1 MSDLVGRAASP
12 GGGRHLPYVLM
23 VLSAGFCFSFVGL
36 LTRLLESAS
45 GWQVIAFRS
54 LGVLVVVVAFVALRH
69 RRHTISAFRSIG
81 WRGVIGGIGLAFG
94 STCYVWALFHTTV
107 ANTVL
112 VFGALPFINTMN
124 AWMFLGERPRRGSWL
139 LLAAAFAGLVVIVT
153 GGISG
158 GRWLG
163 NAIALAG
170 LVGFTTYT
178 IIAPHGRR
186 RDMTPALGVSALVAG
201 LVALA
206 IAGGQAIS
214 RHDLMLCLLM
224 GAGAVGAG
232 YVLYTT
238 AARRVRAGELS
249 LIVNIELV
257 LGPLWVAIVVSELP
271 EWPTVTGGLLIFSA
285 VAIQATIALRQ
296 GDSA

>member
-1 MSDLVGRAASP
+1 MTDLTGRREPSSGSP
-12 GGGRHLPYVLM
+12 LPYVLM

-36 LTRLLESAS
+36 LTRLVDNA
-45 GWQVIAFRS
+45 GAWQVIAFRS
-54 LGVLVVVVAFVALRH
+54 LGVFVVVLAFVSLRH
-69 RRHTISAFRSIG
+69 RRATVFAFRAIG
-81 WRGVIGGIGLAFG
+81 WRGVLGGVGLAFG

-112 VFGALPFINTMN
+112 LFGALPFINTLN
-124 AWMFLGERPRRGSWL
+124 AWMFLGERPRPGSWFL
-139 LLAAAFAGLVVIVT
+139 LSSAFAGLVIIVA
-153 GGISG
+153 GGVAE

-163 NAIALAG
+163 NLIALAG
-170 LVGFTTYT
+170 LAGFTTYT
-178 IIAPHGRR
+178 IAARHGRQ
-186 RDMTPALGVSALVAG
+186 RDMTPALCVSALAAG
-201 LVALA
+201 TLA
-206 IAGGQAIS
+206 IVLAGDQEIS
-214 RHDLMLCLLM
+214 RHDLLLCLLM

-271 EWPTVTGGLLIFSA
+271 GITTLMGGTLIVAA
-285 VAIQATIALRQ
+285 VIIQAVVALRR
-296 GDSA
+296 GD